1 MLKTRVIPILL
12 IKDGGLNKPVQ
23 FKRARTVASP
33 ISIVRVFEERKVDE
47 LILLDIGCAGYDEP
61 VNADFVRIM
70 AEELTV
76 PLAVGGGIKSVGT
89 MRDLIAAGAE
99 KVVINTAAVETPTLV
114 TDSARL
120 FGRQAVV
127 VSIDAKLVAPGR
139 YEVWIHNGTK
149 PTGLDPVAWA
159 KDAERLGAG
168 EILICS
174 IDRDGTMTGY
184 DLDLLGRV
192 ARAVDIPVIGAGGA
206 GSIEDFVDAVTKAR
220 VSAVAAGSIYHF
232 RHVTPLMVKQAMRE
246 AGIPVRIPLGL
257 GQ

>member
-12 IKDGGLNKPVQ
+12 VKDGGLNKPVQ
-23 FKRARTVASP
+23 FRRPRTVASP

-47 LILLDIGCAGYDEP
+47 LILLDIGCSGYEEP
-61 VNADFVRIM
+61 VNADFVRMM

-76 PLAVGGGIKSVGT
+76 PLAVGGGIKNLET
-89 MRDLIAAGAE
+89 MRQLIAAGAE
-99 KVVINTAAVETPTLV
+99 KVVVNTAAVETPELV
-114 TDSARL
+114 TAAARL

-127 VSIDAKLVAPGR
+127 VSIDAKTNAEGG
-139 YEVWIHNGTK
+139 YEVLTRNGTH

-159 KDAERLGAG
+159 KEAERLGAG

-174 IDRDGTMTGY
+174 IDRDGTMQGF
-184 DLDLLGRV
+184 DLGLLGAV

-206 GSIEDFVDAVTKAR
+206 GSLEDFVAAVKTAR

-232 RHVTPLMVKQAMRE
+232 RHITPLMVKRKMQE
-246 AGIPVRIPLGL
+246 AGIPVRIPSGL
-257 GQ
+257 G